1 MKRARRRAEKKQ
13 LTEVWRSC
21 TRNNVETDDSYLV
34 LNPAAGW
41 QQLEIVI
48 KGMMWADT
56 GALPMRRAEQLITI

>member
-1 MKRARRRAEKKQ
+1 MKQ
-13 LTEVWRSC
+13 LREVWRSC
-21 TRNNVETDDSYLV
+21 TRNNVETDESYLV

-56 GALPMRRAEQLITI
+56 GALPMRRA